1 MKDKSRTPNLETA
14 SKLLHL
20 LDQAPYLSQ
29 REIAST
35 LKVSLGTVNYCLKEL
50 VESGAMKV
58 ERYKESKNKI
68 KYLYLL
74 TPRGL
79 REKTLMTAQF
89 LKLNRK
95 EYERLNDEIEHLEAA
110 LSGNDQS
117 WSEKYQNDN

>member
-14 SKLLHL
+14 SKLLRL

-29 REIAST
+29 REIANT

-50 VESGAMKV
+50 AESGAVKV
-58 ERYKESKNKI
+58 QRYKESKNKI

-89 LKLNRK
+89 LKLKRK

-117 WSEKYQNDN
+117 WSEKYQNDS